1 MVKYL
6 QEENIDV
13 VECSIKLNSVLL
25 STASGPTRKD
35 AKDKASEAALTQLKR
50 QCYTIMVRNRFTSGD
65 GTTVNANTLEVAGK
79 TNKCQEYGASLII
92 CFI

>member
-1 MVKYL
+1 MMKHL
-6 QEENIDV
+6 QEENVDV

-65 GTTVNANTLEVAGK
+65 GTTVNANTLELSGK
-79 TNKCQEYGASLII
+79 TNSCQRWSATL
-92 CFI
+92 FN